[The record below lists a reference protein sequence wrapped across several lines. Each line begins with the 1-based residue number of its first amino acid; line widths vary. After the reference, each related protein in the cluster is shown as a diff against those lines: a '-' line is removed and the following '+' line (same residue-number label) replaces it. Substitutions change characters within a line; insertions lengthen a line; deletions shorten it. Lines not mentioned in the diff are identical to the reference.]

1 MPTGPTTTGA
11 HSCRVSVRARATR
24 TARSGSSIRQAGFAS
39 IAVVDPEAYDWEG
52 DAPLRRP
59 FATTV
64 IYEMPVGGSRHP
76 SSSVRPPGK
85 RRIPERSRRSP
96 IYEISVTAV
105 ELMPV
110 FQFDP
115 QDCPPGLVNL
125 GPGAPRRDRRLRVGP
140 DPDRGFRIDGELEI
154 ARELQT
160 AWDLEDLQAVR
171 YVDPGTEP
179 LSRRQSE
186 RVAPTAATLRA

>member
-1 MPTGPTTTGA
+1 
-11 HSCRVSVRARATR
+11 
-24 TARSGSSIRQAGFAS
+24 
-39 IAVVDPEAYDWEG
+39 
-52 DAPLRRP
+52 
-59 FATTV
+59 
-64 IYEMPVGGSRHP
+64 MPVGGSRHP
-76 SSSVRPPGK
+76 SSSVSPARQATFAGTIEK
-85 RRIPERSRRSP
+85 IPYLRDLG
-96 IYEISVTAV
+96 VTAV

-179 LSRRQSE
+179 RRQSE
-186 RVAPTAATLRA
+186 RVAPTGATLRA